1 MCFSLPLLQ
10 ADNMASSS
18 ITTGT
23 IGFPRIGPN
32 REMKK
37 ALERYTVCNVQS
49 NIVSVL
55 TMTAV
60 AFVVGWH

>member
-1 MCFSLPLLQ
+1 
-10 ADNMASSS
+10 MASSS

-37 ALERYTVCNVQS
+37 ALERSASATS
-49 NIVSVL
+49 FKSPAHL
-55 TMTAV
+55 L
-60 AFVVGWH
+60 VVDLVHAAALGHA

>member
-1 MCFSLPLLQ
+1 
-10 ADNMASSS
+10 MASSS

-37 ALERYTVCNVQS
+37 ALERLASTTS
-49 NIVSVL
+49 SESPAHL
-55 TMTAV
+55 L
-60 AFVVGWH
+60 VVDLVDAAALGHA

>member
-1 MCFSLPLLQ
+1 MLSPCIALAFADVFLVVLLQ

-37 ALERYTVCNVQS
+37 ALERYTS
-49 NIVSVL
+49 FVL
-55 TMTAV
+55 FKATSDLS
-60 AFVVGWH
+60 